1 MADCK
6 RYKVAAIDLGTVS
19 SRLVLA
25 QVEAGAIVE
34 SSKHTEITDLGEGVD
49 ATGRFCEAAVERV
62 LAACRMFVDEARAFG
77 AACICTTCTS
87 AARDASNAALL
98 LDGLRDLGL
107 EPQVI
112 PGEVEAR
119 LTFFG
124 VAHDFAG
131 ERIIVADSGGGST
144 ELATGVYAP
153 ERGVFALEGTR
164 SLDIGCRRVT
174 ERFFSA
180 LPPADGE
187 LAAAAAW
194 AGEQFAGYFESLPVD
209 FERAERLVAVGG
221 TVTTLVALVHE
232 LEPYDS
238 SFVHLRELSL
248 EQVSAAIERM
258 STLDADSIAALPGV
272 QPKRAGVILAGA
284 VVIRE
289 LMRAGGY
296 DTLTVSENS
305 LLAGIIVNT
314 ALYSIN
320 IAVMGGSSLLNLN
333 KTDTVFSLLKTAL
346 AGTPFAGGYKLIVS
360 GAAVLLA
367 LVFITLFLRTRLGL
381 AIRATG
387 NNPDMVRSSSV
398 NPAFTTTV
406 GLCAANALTGL
417 SGCLMAQSQKAVDI
431 NLGTGMVTIALASL
445 LIGGTV
451 MGRGGVFRRAVGVV
465 LGSVIFRLVYT
476 VALRLNMPAFMLK
489 LVSSAIVILA
499 ISIPYLKTRLPM
511 LRRRMAHAKWKGG
524 EGAC

>member
-77 AACICTTCTS
+77 AVCICTTCTS

-153 ERGVFALEGTR
+153 ERGVYAPERGVFALEGTR

-194 AGEQFAGYFESLPVD
+194 AGEQFAAYFEGLPND

-248 EQVSAAIERM
+248 EQVSAAVERM
-258 STLDADSIAALPGV
+258 SALDVAGIAALPGV

-296 DTLTVSENS
+296 RALTVSENS
-305 LLAGIIVNT
+305 LLAGMAAT
-314 ALYSIN
+314 IN
-320 IAVMGGSSLLNLN
+320 EILDSA
-333 KTDTVFSLLKTAL
+333 
-346 AGTPFAGGYKLIVS
+346 TP
-360 GAAVLLA
+360 
-367 LVFITLFLRTRLGL
+367 
-381 AIRATG
+381 
-387 NNPDMVRSSSV
+387 
-398 NPAFTTTV
+398 
-406 GLCAANALTGL
+406 
-417 SGCLMAQSQKAVDI
+417 
-431 NLGTGMVTIALASL
+431 TIAWTPTLSTL
-445 LIGGTV
+445 
-451 MGRGGVFRRAVGVV
+451 
-465 LGSVIFRLVYT
+465 
-476 VALRLNMPAFMLK
+476 
-489 LVSSAIVILA
+489 
-499 ISIPYLKTRLPM
+499 
-511 LRRRMAHAKWKGG
+511 
-524 EGAC
+524 